1 MFMYDKYSSIKMQI
15 IETDEKSISRTLYRT
30 IKLCRV
36 VIFAHFVG
44 AAASIPHIYISHIID
59 FTIYFTEIV
68 YKKNQITP

>member
-1 MFMYDKYSSIKMQI
+1 MKNQFQGLYT
-15 IETDEKSISRTLYRT
+15 EYRT

-36 VIFAHFVG
+36 IIFAHFVG
-44 AAASIPHIYISHIID
+44 AAASIPQIYISHIID